1 MFWLMIAAAAAAPAP
16 VEYTL
21 SLHQNVPQPEG
32 GGTPSDQ
39 WRVRVTLRPGEPQP
53 GKLVELIFDVA
64 RQRDGDAGD
73 PQPLSDG
80 KLGLTLTGPG
90 RRVRL
95 LVHPL
100 GDAGVYGAHWTPSA
114 KGLWTLALAP
124 WRDAGPTVSFQ
135 VGAGAP
141 MPASSQG
148 HAVLASRTVVA
159 PGKSVE
165 PPPPTVKQLKA
176 ELGSR
181 WLEQSESKPDPA
193 EPLARPALAAEPLLS
208 GDAKNG
214 RGLYRLHCA
223 ACHGETGEPT
233 AVGRSLHAPLL
244 RDPALIAG
252 RSDDQ
257 LVSLLLEGTPSHPA
271 PGTALTLLDAADL
284 VAFLRSDLPAIH
296 QLFPD
301 AAVYTAKTYTL
312 PAPSINRAESL
323 AGDEL
328 RPDERALTVFS
339 VYSGDQ
345 PATGPRLVPQDPV
358 QLDELSPQTKKGYV
372 VFGSL
377 AGRPVAMAMGLD
389 FTVLRLVSGAP
400 EIARVAPAVVG
411 KGGKEPAGR
420 KPFVSKAAPDAAK
433 ALTRLYARAV
443 EAAAMA
449 GREEADRHLFD
460 SPEASKRDSP

>member
-1 MFWLMIAAAAAAPAP
+1 METVKFALAM
-16 VEYTL
+16 
-21 SLHQNVPQPEG
+21 
-32 GGTPSDQ
+32 
-39 WRVRVTLRPGEPQP
+39 
-53 GKLVELIFDVA
+53 
-64 RQRDGDAGD
+64 
-73 PQPLSDG
+73 
-80 KLGLTLTGPG
+80 
-90 RRVRL
+90 
-95 LVHPL
+95 
-100 GDAGVYGAHWTPSA
+100 
-114 KGLWTLALAP
+114 LAL
-124 WRDAGPTVSFQ
+124 
-135 VGAGAP
+135 
-141 MPASSQG
+141 
-148 HAVLASRTVVA
+148 
-159 PGKSVE
+159 
-165 PPPPTVKQLKA
+165 
-176 ELGSR
+176 
-181 WLEQSESKPDPA
+181 
-193 EPLARPALAAEPLLS
+193 PALAAEPLLP
-208 GDAKNG
+208 GDAKNA

-223 ACHGETGEPT
+223 ACHGVSGEPT

-252 RSDDQ
+252 RSYDQ
-257 LVSLLLEGTPSHPA
+257 LVSLLLKGTPSHPA

-296 QLFPD
+296 ELFPD
-301 AAVYTAKTYTL
+301 AAAYTARTYTL

-372 VFGSL
+372 VFGSF
-377 AGRPVAMAMGLD
+377 AGRPVAMAMALD

-443 EAAAMA
+443 EAAGMA

-460 SPEASKRDSP
+460 SPEASKRASP